1 MSDLAVRILID
12 HPASYR
18 DWRIVKE
25 DSVSGFYHLVSRFKI
40 GGTIEEGVEYT
51 AFVLVLHES
60 EFPKN
65 SFCERC
71 GLTAFP
77 SLSSGGYPF
86 Y

>member
-60 EFPKN
+60 EFQRIHFV
-65 SFCERC
+65 SDA
-71 GLTAFP
+71 G
-77 SLSSGGYPF
+77 
-86 Y
+86 